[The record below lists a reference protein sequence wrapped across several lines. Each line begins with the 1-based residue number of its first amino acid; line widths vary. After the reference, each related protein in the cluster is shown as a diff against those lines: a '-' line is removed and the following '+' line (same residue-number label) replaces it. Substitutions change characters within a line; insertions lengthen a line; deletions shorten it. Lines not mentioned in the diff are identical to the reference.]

1 MTRSQLIT
9 LLSEKNDYLSN
20 DEAEKVVD
28 IFFNK
33 ISDSLVTGDR
43 IELRGFGAF
52 KVKTSKPRIGRNPRN
67 GDIVNVAPKKTPAF
81 KIGKALFDRMN
92 EKENGK

>member
-1 MTRSQLIT
+1 MTRSQLIA
-9 LLSEKNDYLSN
+9 LLAEKNDYLSN

-28 IFFNK
+28 VFFDK
-33 ISDSLVTGDR
+33 ISDSLMQGNR

-67 GDIVNVAPKKTPAF
+67 GEIVNVATKKTPAF
-81 KIGKALFDRMN
+81 KIGKALFERMN
-92 EKENGK
+92 KTENGK

>member
-28 IFFNK
+28 IFFDK
-33 ISDSLVTGDR
+33 ISDALMSGDR

-52 KVKTSKPRIGRNPRN
+52 KVKTSNPRIGRNPRN
-67 GDIVNVAPKKTPAF
+67 GDIVNVATKKNPAF